1 MRSLLSVVIIVATA
15 AVGACKKGAEQA
27 PAASNEAPV
36 IRLAPEDIVTI
47 GRGEL
52 QTGPRISGTL
62 QAANRAVVR
71 AETPGAVVAIGPE
84 LGQAVKKNDLLARIE
99 AKALGDVTTSARSGV
114 QSAQAQYELAQRE
127 VQRTEA
133 LVKGGAISQREL
145 DRARSQ
151 LTAAAAA
158 VTQARAQLASS
169 QSQLGDATVRA
180 PLAGVVA
187 KRAVSVGDVV
197 SPGSELYEVI
207 DPSTMRLDASIASD
221 DLSVIAPGKEVDFE
235 VRGYPGQKFAGKIA
249 RVAPAADPVTRQ
261 IQVLVDIPNPGGKLV
276 AGLYAEGRV
285 SVEKREALTVPL
297 GSIDTTG
304 DQPSVLRV
312 KNGVIERIVIALG
325 VRDERAEVVEVTSGL
340 APGDVLVLSRAQKNV
355 APGAKVQLPPPTTAN
370 PSVPTPSG
378 EPSSPPS
385 EEPPPS
391 KQPPSEEPPPSKQ
404 PPSKQPPSKVPP
416 SAPAPRGSDS
426 AKPVVPEGK

>member
-1 MRSLLSVVIIVATA
+1 MRWFNYLVVVIALA
-15 AVGACKKGAEQA
+15 ACKKGAEKA
-27 PAASNEAPV
+27 PATSNEAPV
-36 IRLAPEDIVTI
+36 IKLAPEDIVTI

-71 AETPGAVVAIGPE
+71 AETPGSVVAIGPE
-84 LGQAVKKNDLLARIE
+84 LGQTVKKNDLLARIE

-114 QSAQAQYELAQRE
+114 QAAQAQYELAQRE

-133 LVKGGAISQREL
+133 LVKGGAVAQREL
-145 DRARSQ
+145 DRAKSQ
-151 LTAAAAA
+151 LSAAAAA

-180 PLAGVVA
+180 PLSGVVA
-187 KRAVSVGDVV
+187 RRAVSVGDVV

-285 SVEKREALTVPL
+285 AVEKREALTVPF
-297 GSIDTTG
+297 GAVDTSG
-304 DQPSVLRV
+304 DQQSVLRV
-312 KNGVIERIVIALG
+312 KNGVVERIGVATG
-325 VRDERAEVVEVTSGL
+325 VRDERAEIVEITNGL
-340 APGDVLVLSRAQKNV
+340 APADVLILMRAQKNV
-355 APGAKVQLPPPTTAN
+355 APGAKVTLPPPTTAK
-370 PSVPTPSG
+370 PSTPTEQPDAPAETPSAPNDQPAAPNDKAPA
-378 EPSSPPS
+378 PST
-385 EEPPPS
+385 
-391 KQPPSEEPPPSKQ
+391 QPAPA
-404 PPSKQPPSKVPP
+404 
-416 SAPAPRGSDS
+416 SAPAPKAPPAQS
-426 AKPVVPEGK
+426 AKSGEGT